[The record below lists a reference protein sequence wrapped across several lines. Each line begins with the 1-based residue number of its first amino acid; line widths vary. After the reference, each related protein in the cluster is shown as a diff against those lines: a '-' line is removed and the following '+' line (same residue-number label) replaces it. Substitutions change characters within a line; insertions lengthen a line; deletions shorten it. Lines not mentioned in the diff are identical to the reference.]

1 MWNRLWYKRR
11 PPLAD
16 VHSSGGS
23 AVSEL
28 LEETNVLRSM
38 GEKTPEG
45 SEAKETTPTNESHK
59 EDFDA
64 LLKRAVQVK

>member
-1 MWNRLWYKRR
+1 M
-11 PPLAD
+11 
-16 VHSSGGS
+16 
-23 AVSEL
+23 SEL
-28 LEETNVLRSM
+28 LEETNVLCSM

-45 SEAKETTPTNESHK
+45 SKAKETTPTNESHK